1 MDWVQGVLARDRR
14 AVARLISWA
23 ENGHPQAAGLL
34 AALYAHTGR
43 AHIVGVTG
51 VPGAGKSTLVNAI
64 TQVYRRQNTPVGIL
78 AIDPSSPFS
87 GGALLGDRIRMQ
99 ALSGD
104 EGVFIRSMAG
114 RGAVGG
120 LCAAAWD
127 AVQIL
132 DAAGYETIFIET
144 VGVGQDEV
152 DIARLA
158 HTVVVVD
165 APGLGDEVQTLKA
178 GLAEI
183 ADLFVVNKADRPG
196 AEQAAR
202 ALEWMLSMSDTAHPA
217 WQPPVRLATAVDGRG
232 IEQVVADLQA
242 HRRYLQSSDGWRA
255 REQARADWRLSAS
268 VQRMLWERFRS
279 GLTAGQW
286 QAWVSDLAAR
296 QRSLDDILKY
306 LKEQDDERAF

>member
-202 ALEWMLSMSDTAHPA
+202 ALEWMLSMSGAAHPA
-217 WQPPVRLATAVDGRG
+217 WQPPVHLAAAVDGRG

-242 HRRYLQSSDGWRA
+242 HRRYLQSSDGWHT

-268 VQRMLWERFRS
+268 VQRMLWEQFRS